1 MRGGPLRGGPLR
13 GGPLRGGPLRGGPLR
28 GGPLRG
34 GPLRGGPLRGAG
46 ATAGRPTARRS
57 TARRPTA
64 GRSTAGRSTAGRPAA
79 RRSTARAAHCAAVHC
94 AAVRCAAVH
103 CAAVHCAAAHCAAV
117 HCAAAHCA
125 AAHCAA
131 VHCAAARAVGRP
143 PVRTNGRPGRAPG
156 TRTRPRPRGPSRRTP
171 CRALGGGPSRQAAHR
186 PRMQRALHAHRDVQA
201 RVALRRRL
209 LHHRRRGQRRRL
221 ARQELDQRGA
231 HARSRLVAQ
240 QPAGQ
245 VRAEQ
250 AVQHLEVHEVRLG
263 ARADVAAHRQPRQ
276 LAPRPARE
284 RLERAPVEVL
294 RLRRVAPQVP
304 RVDVVRQHPAR
315 DERDAGR
322 AGVDRLPQR
331 PAPGAVGGGRP
342 LPQRDGH
349 HRVEP
354 PRGQEVQ
361 RHRHAAVHPARRR
374 GRAHAGRLRRGDD
387 RRRQLRLAVAVVAH
401 LDAEA
406 VVVGER
412 AVAARRVHQER
423 ARRLPARA
431 QRDDDL
437 RPLGLER
444 LRRGRVGLEHLR
456 AVAAA
461 LVHQQRRDVRREQD
475 ARDQH
480 GVPAPPARA
489 AASSAAGTG
498 NTTRSST
505 SRNGSTR

>member
-1 MRGGPLRGGPLR
+1 MRWRS
-13 GGPLRGGPLRGGPLR
+13 
-28 GGPLRG
+28 
-34 GPLRGGPLRGAG
+34 
-46 ATAGRPTARRS
+46 TARRSTARRSTARRSTARRSTARRSTARRSTARRPTARRPTARRPTARRS

-64 GRSTAGRSTAGRPAA
+64 RGGSTARRPTARRSGARRPTA
-79 RRSTARAAHCAAVHC
+79 RRSTARRSTARRPTA
-94 AAVRCAAVH
+94 RRSTR
-103 CAAVHCAAAHCAAV
+103 AAAHCAAV
-117 HCAAAHCA
+117 HCARRSTARRPTARRSTARRPSRRSPAGADERTGSGTCA
-125 AAHCAA
+125 WA
-131 VHCAAARAVGRP
+131 
-143 PVRTNGRPGRAPG
+143 
-156 TRTRPRPRGPSRRTP
+156 RTRARPRGPSRRTP
-171 CRALGGGPSRQAAHR
+171 CRALGGGPTRPAHR

-221 ARQELDQRGA
+221 AREELDQRGA

-245 VRAEQ
+245 VLAEQ

-284 RLERAPVEVL
+284 CLERAPVEVL

-304 RVDVVRQHPAR
+304 RVDVVRQHPAH

-331 PAPGAVGGGRP
+331 PAPGAVDGGRP

-374 GRAHAGRLRRGDD
+374 GRAHAGRLRRRDD

-461 LVHQQRRDVRREQD
+461 LVHQQGRDVRREQD

-505 SRNGSTR
+505 RRNGSTR